1 MPQSWVS
8 RIQHGA
14 RYLIVY
20 FFLLLNKNRIESRSM
35 FGGCHLKEICN
46 ISELKVEDISW
57 VGGKAA
63 NLGELVSGGFDV
75 PPGFVVTTTAFDS
88 FVKNNGLDKVLD
100 DVIKDLD
107 IESDHSL
114 QISSASVKDAFMNAE
129 MPEALT
135 KKIIES
141 YEKLRSSGTPALVAV
156 RSSATAED
164 LPTASFAG
172 QQDTYL
178 NVGCQED
185 LLNKVKS
192 CWASLFT
199 PRAVAYRVSKG
210 FDHHG
215 VKLAVVVQKM
225 VNSEVAGV
233 MFTVNP
239 NTQQSDIVIE
249 AGYGL
254 GEALVSGRITP
265 DTYIVDKIAKR
276 IIKKNASVQN
286 WKLVRGPAG
295 DCAREDIPSSLAIA
309 QKLNEAQIMDLSE
322 IGIRIEKHY
331 GKPMDVEWCMEDG
344 KFYIVQAR
352 PITTLTPAKPQ
363 SSSSMKREST
373 KDGPAE
379 GREVLVRGLGAS
391 PGVASGPVRIYSEEM
406 SLDVVDKGDILVTK
420 MTTPDMVPIM
430 TRAAAIITD
439 EGGMTCHAAIVAR
452 ELGIPCIVGAS
463 SATTVLKEGQMVTV
477 HGQMG
482 VVYDGI
488 EKKEEAKT
496 ATVEATGIV
505 DNRSYIGAP
514 VTGTKIM
521 VNVGVPQK
529 AEEYA
534 QLPVQ
539 GVGLMRIEFLFTSY
553 IQEHPCALIEQGR
566 ERELVEKLS
575 QGIATVAK
583 AFYPRPIIL
592 RTSDFKTNEYR
603 DMKGGAKY
611 EPKEQNPMIGW
622 RGCSRYVSESYRDAF
637 LAELKAI
644 KRARD
649 EMGLTNVWMMLP
661 FVRTVEEVVKIER
674 MMNEVGLFRGND
686 FKLYLMAEVPVIV
699 FMAEEFAEHCDGFSI
714 GSNDLTQLTMGA
726 DRDSDILGRM
736 GYFDERNVA
745 IKRAIAH
752 LIKHAHNK
760 GVPVGICGQA
770 PSVYPE
776 FCEFLVRAGIDS
788 ISLNA
793 DTVLKTISYV
803 AAAEQRMVLESI
815 RKQK

>member
-1 MPQSWVS
+1 MKRLMS
-8 RIQHGA
+8 I
-14 RYLIVY
+14 
-20 FFLLLNKNRIESRSM
+20 KNL
-35 FGGCHLKEICN
+35 GVN
-46 ISELKVEDISW
+46 DIPIA
-57 VGGKAA
+57 GGKAA
-63 NLGELVSGGFDV
+63 NLGELTSAGFEV
-75 PPGFVVTTTAFDS
+75 PPGFVLTTESFDYYLKYNKLKDFIADALSGLAVSSDAALQDASGKIRKAFEE
-88 FVKNNGLDKVLD
+88 GEMP
-100 DVIKDLD
+100 KDLESSV
-107 IESDHSL
+107 IE
-114 QISSASVKDAFMNAE
+114 E
-129 MPEALT
+129 Y
-135 KKIIES
+135 KKLG
-141 YEKLRSSGTPALVAV
+141 KGKFPLVAV

-178 NVGCQED
+178 NVSGPES
-185 LLNKVKS
+185 LLKSVKR

-199 PRAVAYRVSKG
+199 PRALAYRVSKN
-210 FDHHG
+210 FEHDK
-215 VKLAVVVQKM
+215 VKLAVVVQRM
-225 VNSEVAGV
+225 VNSDISGI
-233 MFTVNP
+233 MFTIDP
-239 NTQQSDIVIE
+239 NSELPHIIIE

-254 GEALVSGRITP
+254 GEALVGGKVTP
-265 DTYIVDKIAKR
+265 DTYVVDKFHRKILNRR
-276 IIKKNASVQN
+276 ISNQT
-286 WKLVRGPAG
+286 WKLVRGESG
-295 DCAREDIPSSLAIA
+295 ECMKEDIPADLASK
-309 QKLNEAQIMDLSE
+309 QKMTDEQILDLAE
-322 IGIRIEKHY
+322 IGNQIEMHY
-331 GKPMDVEWCMEDG
+331 DRPMDIEWAMEG
-344 KFYIVQAR
+344 GNVYIVQAR
-352 PITTLTPAKPQ
+352 PVTTLSKDKNDKAGKAEEKIE
-363 SSSSMKREST
+363 SSRT
-373 KDGPAE
+373 I
-379 GREVLVRGLGAS
+379 LVKGLGAS
-391 PGVASGPVRIYSEEM
+391 PGKASGPVRIYQEDM
-406 SLDVVDKGDILVTK
+406 SLDVVKKGDIMVTQ
-420 MTTPDMVPIM
+420 MTTPDMVPAM
-430 TRAAAIITD
+430 TRTSAIITD

-452 ELGIPCIVGAS
+452 ELGIPCIVGANN
-463 SATTVLKEGQMVTV
+463 ATEVLKNGMEVTV
-477 HGQMG
+477 HGQTG
-482 VVYDGI
+482 VVYEGLD
-488 EKKEEAKT
+488 KEDRAAST
-496 ATVEATGIV
+496 PVAAMAP
-505 DNRSYIGAP
+505 SAP

-674 MMNEVGLFRGND
+674 LMNDVGLFRGND

>member
-1 MPQSWVS
+1 MP
-8 RIQHGA
+8 
-14 RYLIVY
+14 
-20 FFLLLNKNRIESRSM
+20 
-35 FGGCHLKEICN
+35 
-46 ISELKVEDISW
+46 
-57 VGGKAA
+57 
-63 NLGELVSGGFDV
+63 
-75 PPGFVVTTTAFDS
+75 
-88 FVKNNGLDKVLD
+88 
-100 DVIKDLD
+100 KDLESSV
-107 IESDHSL
+107 IE
-114 QISSASVKDAFMNAE
+114 E
-129 MPEALT
+129 Y
-135 KKIIES
+135 KKLG
-141 YEKLRSSGTPALVAV
+141 KGKFPLVAV

-178 NVGCQED
+178 NVSGPES
-185 LLNKVKS
+185 LLKSVKK

-199 PRAVAYRVSKG
+199 PRALAYRVSKN
-210 FDHHG
+210 FEHDK
-215 VKLAVVVQKM
+215 VKLAVVVQRM
-225 VNSEVAGV
+225 VNSDISGI
-233 MFTVNP
+233 MFTIDP
-239 NTQQSDIVIE
+239 NSELPHIIIE

-254 GEALVSGRITP
+254 GEALVGGKVTP
-265 DTYIVDKIAKR
+265 DTYVVDKFHRKILNR
-276 IIKKNASVQN
+276 RVSNQT
-286 WKLVRGPAG
+286 WKLVRGESG
-295 DCAREDIPSSLAIA
+295 ECMKEDIPRDLASK
-309 QKLNEAQIMDLSE
+309 QKMTDEQILDLAE
-322 IGIRIEKHY
+322 VGNQIEMHY
-331 GKPMDVEWCMEDG
+331 DRPMDIEWAMEG
-344 KFYIVQAR
+344 GTVYIVQAR
-352 PITTLTPAKPQ
+352 PVTTLSKDKNNQADKADDKVE
-363 SSSSMKREST
+363 SSRT
-373 KDGPAE
+373 I
-379 GREVLVRGLGAS
+379 LVRGLGAS
-391 PGVASGPVRIYSEEM
+391 PGKASGPVRIYQEDM
-406 SLDVVDKGDILVTK
+406 SLDVVKQGDIMVTQ
-420 MTTPDMVPIM
+420 MTTPDMVPAM
-430 TRAAAIITD
+430 TRTAAIITD

-452 ELGIPCIVGAS
+452 ELGIPCIVGANN
-463 SATTVLKEGQMVTV
+463 ATEVLKNGMEVTV
-477 HGQMG
+477 HGQTG
-482 VVYDGI
+482 VVYEGLD
-488 EKKEEAKT
+488 KEDKPAST
-496 ATVEATGIV
+496 PVAAMAPT
-505 DNRSYIGAP
+505 AP

-566 ERELVEKLS
+566 EKELVEKLS

-583 AFYPRPIIL
+583 AFYPRPVIL

-603 DMKGGAKY
+603 DMKGGARY

-674 MMNEVGLFRGND
+674 MMNEVGLYRGND

-726 DRDSDILGRM
+726 DRDSDMLGRM
-736 GYFDERNVA
+736 GYFDERNTA